1 MDLKDRAIYQLP
13 NGRELIAQVSDGEVV
28 FSNLSADDDREYQL
42 NSEGRL
48 IFDGQ
53 LTAWDTNDLV
63 ETGRVA
69 TRETAQVLAEA
80 AQTFDEQSV

>member
-1 MDLKDRAIYQLP
+1 MNLKDRAIYQLP
-13 NGRELIAQVSDGEVV
+13 NGRELIAKVSDGEVV

-48 IFDGQ
+48 MFDGQ
-53 LTAWDTNDLV
+53 ITAWDTSDLM

-69 TRETAQVLAEA
+69 APDTVQVLAEA
-80 AQTFDEQSV
+80 TEQNV